1 MLKRGFAEFLGSFLF
16 CTTVC
21 MCTVS
26 PIPAS
31 GALASGLVLAGMVY
45 ASAHLSGAHF
55 NPLVSIAMLIRGKMQ
70 ASLLPVYI
78 ISQFLCAATS
88 GLIFLTMHSGKPLT
102 GLDLSQLPLQAILAE
117 FIGSFGLIYVTLNV
131 ASSRNT
137 QGNNYYGLA
146 IGVTYTALAMA
157 LGPISGGV
165 FNPSLSLVLGI
176 TNISQF
182 SNLWMLWLGQFA
194 GGVMAAVSFLFLS
207 GKE

>member
-1 MLKRGFAEFLGSFLF
+1 MLKRGLAEFLGSFLF

-21 MCTVS
+21 MCTDS
-26 PIPAS
+26 NMPATS
-31 GALASGLVLAGMVY
+31 ALASGLVLVGMVY
-45 ASAHLSGAHF
+45 ASAHISGAHF

-78 ISQFLCAATS
+78 IAQFFGAATS
-88 GLIFLTMHSGKPLT
+88 GLVFLTMHGGKPVI

-137 QGNNYYGLA
+137 LGNHYYGLA
-146 IGVTYTALAMA
+146 IGVTYSALAMA
-157 LGPISGGV
+157 LGQISGGV

-176 TNISQF
+176 TNISLF
-182 SNLWMLWLGQFA
+182 SNLWMLWLGQFT
-194 GGVMAAVSFLFLS
+194 GGVMAAVAFLFLN